1 MKKSKFEL
9 EKQALE
15 AIKSQSTETLLVYR
29 GDILSRIQG
38 YKVLKGLPA
47 LKYYLCF
54 VLGKLPK
61 EIDSLSN
68 DELFFLS
75 EELLDWDLFSHKPLS

>member
-68 DELFFLS
+68 IKIILS
-75 EELLDWDLFSHKPLS
+75 NGNIINNL

>member
-1 MKKSKFEL
+1 MKKTKLEL

-15 AIKSQSTETLLVYR
+15 AIKTQSTETLLRHR

-54 VLGKLPK
+54 ALGKLPK
-61 EIDSLSN
+61 EIDSLSD
-68 DELFFLS
+68 DELLFLS
-75 EELLDWDLFSHKPLS
+75 EELLDWDIFSDKPLS

>member
-1 MKKSKFEL
+1 MKKSKFEI

-38 YKVLKGLPA
+38 YKVLKGLSA

-54 VLGKLPK
+54 A
-61 EIDSLSN
+61 
-68 DELFFLS
+68 
-75 EELLDWDLFSHKPLS
+75 LL